1 MERISENCK
10 RNKEI
15 YFLLDR
21 KEKKWKTW
29 KNSRNL

>member
-1 MERISENCK
+1 MGRIFENCK
-10 RNKEI
+10 GNKEI
-15 YFLLDR
+15 SFLLDR